1 MFSNQL
7 TDRPSHHS
15 FPYAS
20 GGDEGER
27 AFVADQDLYRLMWK
41 DADGQYPIGYVLARV
56 VQELEQ
62 VPPEVVGEIVV
73 DHVHRTLS
81 LFQLP
86 TEAERSR
93 CVAALASYWR
103 ERSTFKLLNGWRNE
117 VWPVYSRKGELLFS
131 VERAAMGL
139 FGTMRYGVHMTAY
152 VADKSAPHGIKLW
165 VPKRAADKS
174 TFPGMLDN
182 TVAGGLMTGE
192 DPFECIIR
200 EADEEA
206 SLPDKLVRDGAR
218 SVGTVTYIYVT
229 EEKYVGED
237 GFIYPECQW
246 IYDLELPADLVP
258 QPKDGEVDEFYLCD
272 VEQVKRD
279 LATDKYKHNCAL
291 VTLDFFIRHSI
302 LTDDDEPELAA
313 IKERMHRQMP
323 FPGPHQSDWRHSR

>member
-1 MFSNQL
+1 VFSNQL

-139 FGTMRYGVHMTAY
+139 FGTMRYGVHMKPTRRRAFQTSLSAMEPAVSAQSRTSMSLRRSMLARMGSSTRSVNGSMISSYLPIWSLSPKTA
-152 VADKSAPHGIKLW
+152 
-165 VPKRAADKS
+165 KS
-174 TFPGMLDN
+174 TNSTCAMWNRSRGILPMTN
-182 TVAGGLMTGE
+182 TST
-192 DPFECIIR
+192 
-200 EADEEA
+200 
-206 SLPDKLVRDGAR
+206 
-218 SVGTVTYIYVT
+218 T
-229 EEKYVGED
+229 
-237 GFIYPECQW
+237 
-246 IYDLELPADLVP
+246 
-258 QPKDGEVDEFYLCD
+258 
-272 VEQVKRD
+272 
-279 LATDKYKHNCAL
+279 AL
-291 VTLDFFIRHSI
+291 LSHS
-302 LTDDDEPELAA
+302 TFSFA
-313 IKERMHRQMP
+313 IAY
-323 FPGPHQSDWRHSR
+323 

>member
-1 MFSNQL
+1 VFSNQL

-279 LATDKYKHNCAL
+279 LANDKYKHNCAL

>member
-1 MFSNQL
+1 MSGRDHHYPCHAHSPTILVEAKQARIVIANR
-7 TDRPSHHS
+7 DVRPIGFVHI
-15 FPYAS
+15 
-20 GGDEGER
+20 EV
-27 AFVADQDLYRLMWK
+27 VADW
-41 DADGQYPIGYVLARV
+41 I
-56 VQELEQ
+56 
-62 VPPEVVGEIVV
+62 
-73 DHVHRTLS
+73 T
-81 LFQLP
+81 
-86 TEAERSR
+86 
-93 CVAALASYWR
+93 
-103 ERSTFKLLNGWRNE
+103 
-117 VWPVYSRKGELLFS
+117 
-131 VERAAMGL
+131 
-139 FGTMRYGVHMTAY
+139 
-152 VADKSAPHGIKLW
+152 
-165 VPKRAADKS
+165 
-174 TFPGMLDN
+174 
-182 TVAGGLMTGE
+182 
-192 DPFECIIR
+192 FECIIR

-279 LATDKYKHNCAL
+279 LANDKYKHNCAL